1 LCLSIIIII
10 INTSIHKTFLHKQ
23 SFITELLSILQFA
36 NITMT
41 NIRTLQEDQEQG
53 SGLQQGQT
61 GTETGNQCRIAGDF
75 NKCPASSD
83 FEYAGSFQRLQAD
96 LNCPL
101 DSVSQSE
108 YIEASQKGLCE
119 CDSALVDKNQT
130 LIKDMECDCYVC
142 PPGSRF
148 GFAYECTSEIAG
160 PCKSF
165 NCFGECNGDMNP
177 LNLDRETF
185 GPTEAPLASGSAVK
199 GLVDPSMGM
208 AVLIL
213 ALARMI
219 F

>member
-1 LCLSIIIII
+1 M
-10 INTSIHKTFLHKQ
+10 NTAR
-23 SFITELLSILQFA
+23 ELQ
-36 NITMT
+36 N
-41 NIRTLQEDQEQG
+41 NGQG
-53 SGLQQGQT
+53 QGQGQGGGLQQGQT
-61 GTETGNQCRIAGDF
+61 GTETGNQCRISGDY

-101 DSVSQSE
+101 NSVAQSDLV
-108 YIEASQKGLCE
+108 EASQKGLCE
-119 CDSALVDKNQT
+119 CDSALVDREGR
-130 LIKDMECDCYVC
+130 LLKDMDCDCYVC
-142 PPGSRF
+142 PLGSRF

-160 PCKSF
+160 PCLSF

-185 GPTEAPLASGSAVK
+185 GPTEAPAPPASANGF
-199 GLVDPSMGM
+199 GNPSMGM
-208 AVLIL
+208 AVMVL